1 MKPKLTPEEIAR
13 GEFALAK
20 IRALMTS
27 TPKPEVAAMPPK
39 TDLGE
44 TDALEYPHDAR
55 VRYDSD
61 ALGAFFRA
69 SAWSDYQI
77 FILAFAITVEHSGP
91 AAVREI
97 QKLSHADAAWARH
110 LATSREPQGGAQ

>member
-1 MKPKLTPEEIAR
+1 MKRTKLTPEEIAR

-20 IRALMTS
+20 IRAMMA
-27 TPKPEVAAMPPK
+27 PPAVAAMPPK

-77 FILAFAITVEHSGP
+77 FILAFAITVERSGP